1 MCLSQLLDP
10 GPRVGEPGPH
20 ERCAG
25 ARGSPEV
32 GGQAGSQLQV
42 GVCRRWMRPC
52 SKVSNSAPG
61 ANQAS
66 AGSSRAEASGVQP
79 GGPGSRGPCQGG
91 SHGGPET
98 GWGWS
103 LAFLPHSHQGSGLS
117 DPTPAPGLRF
127 QLNF

>member
-66 AGSSRAEASGVQP
+66 AGSSRAEASGVQL
-79 GGPGSRGPCQGG
+79 GGPGSRGGHWSSCPTVTK
-91 SHGGPET
+91 GPARQT
-98 GWGWS
+98 QHLP
-103 LAFLPHSHQGSGLS
+103 LAFV
-117 DPTPAPGLRF
+117 F
-127 QLNF
+127 N